1 MSFWTHIVGVMHVET
16 YAEVDDIK
24 AYVEEALKGAPK
36 ITGSEMDA
44 SVFVNIEPWHNVSTN
59 CDCGRCQ
66 YKETLK
72 FYDDGFE
79 CDAPDGYRCP
89 YGEYKTRAVITIQ
102 GDLRDRMKQRTKKE
116 WNAFHRYIAKKLKW
130 TIRLATCRIE
140 GW

>member
-24 AYVEEALKGAPK
+24 AYVEKALKGAPK

-89 YGEYKTRAVITIQ
+89 YGEYKTRAVITVQ

-116 WNAFHRYIAKKLKW
+116 WNEFHRYIAKKLKW
-130 TIRLATCRIE
+130 AIRLATCRIE

>member
-24 AYVEEALKGAPK
+24 AYVEEVLKGAPR

-89 YGEYKTRAVITIQ
+89 YGEYKTRAVITVH

-116 WNAFHRYIAKKLKW
+116 WNEFHRYIAKKLKW